1 MWILWNVSLMRT
13 ETHLKQYC
21 DIHVT
26 SIWWQNNWHRL
37 LWIRVWSCTWI
48 LTLNY
53 EQRQNLQ
60 SLYCLN
66 LLTNKTHSTK
76 SNSVFLHNCKESDS
90 FQATPTPLMSPQS
103 ICITLRYQPI
113 SLNMVSQLPFPQN
126 AGTDVLD
133 DLHKQ
138 KNTPENL
145 LHLTSEISGLKC
157 QGRPSNGS
165 RDTNDKVRYS
175 SGTGHKFW
183 FKDTNPTK
191 IVAKLCGMLCRNV
204 Q

>member
-133 DLHKQ
+133 DLHKVTIYL
-138 KNTPENL
+138 NILYNL
-145 LHLTSEISGLKC
+145 RLKYQFWSVSAVHPMEGEIRTVKYITLE
-157 QGRPSNGS
+157 
-165 RDTNDKVRYS
+165 VR
-175 SGTGHKFW
+175 G
-183 FKDTNPTK
+183 
-191 IVAKLCGMLCRNV
+191 I
-204 Q
+204 